1 MEVIMT
7 HLTKFS
13 FGATSAIITC
23 LAFIIGLSKSGNPK
37 LSIIGSLLVIA
48 IADNISDSL
57 GIHIYQESD
66 LKNSKVVRASTFFN
80 FLTRLFV
87 IFIFILLVLFLP
99 IGYAIIF
106 SIIWG
111 ILLLVVLSYFIAK
124 EQKVNP
130 YPAIFWHVALAI
142 LVITVSNFL
151 SEWIMN
157 VFTKL

>member
-1 MEVIMT
+1 MS
-7 HLTKFS
+7 HLTRFS

-48 IADNISDSL
+48 IADNISDTL

-66 LKNSKVVRASTFFN
+66 LKNSKVVRTSTFFN

-87 IFIFILLVLFLP
+87 IIIFILLVLFLP
-99 IGYAIIF
+99 IEYTIIF
-106 SIIWG
+106 SIVWG
-111 ILLLVVLSYFIAK
+111 LSLLAVLSYFISK

-130 YPAIFWHVALAI
+130 YTAIFKHISIAV
-142 LVITVSNFL
+142 LVIIISNFL

-157 VFTKL
+157 IFSKL

>member
-1 MEVIMT
+1 MS

-23 LAFIIGLSKSGNPK
+23 LAFIIGLGGLGNGVNTK
-37 LSIIGSLLVIA
+37 LTIIGSLLVIA

-66 LKNSKVVRASTFFN
+66 LKKSEVIRASTFFN
-80 FLTRLFV
+80 FITRFFV
-87 IFIFILLVLFLP
+87 IFIFILLVYFLP
-99 IGYAIIF
+99 LLYASIF

-111 ILLLVVLSYFIAK
+111 MSLLIVLSYYIAR

-130 YPAIFWHVALAI
+130 YKAITEHVAIAVV
-142 LVITVSNFL
+142 VIIISNYL
-151 SEWIMN
+151 SEWILSFFSTM
-157 VFTKL
+157 

>member
-1 MEVIMT
+1 MT

-87 IFIFILLVLFLP
+87 ILIFILLVFFLP

-130 YPAIFWHVALAI
+130 YTAIFWHVALAI
-142 LVITVSNFL
+142 LVITISNFL
-151 SEWIMN
+151 SEWIMSI
-157 VFTKL
+157 FTKL